1 MDPLSLLASIAGVV
15 TAGIQVSKA
24 IYDLVST
31 TRGTPKEVSDVA
43 RGVSDL
49 SIVLR
54 ELRRALKEGRELYR
68 HKLLRRISS
77 AIRRIGQIHAQIR
90 EMIVGV
96 EGFASLKWLF
106 RRAKTMHLLYQVES
120 HKNGINMILHIMTLA
135 VQTRIFLRY
144 CLKLCL
150 VSNGNRKAKIV
161 SLPILDAR
169 PIPQSQHS
177 TAAVKMERPKGI
189 CCANKPRT

>member
-1 MDPLSLLASIAGVV
+1 MDPLSLLASIAGVA
-15 TAGIQVSKA
+15 TAGIQISKT

-31 TRGTPKEVSDVA
+31 LRGTPKEVSDIA

-49 SIVLR
+49 SMVLR

-68 HKLLRRISS
+68 RKLLHRVSS

-106 RRAKTMHLLYQVES
+106 RRAKTTHLLYQIES
-120 HKNGINMILHIMTLA
+120 HKTGINMILHIMTLA
-135 VQTRIFLRY
+135 VQTRILLRY
-144 CLKLCL
+144 CLRLCL
-150 VSNGNRKAKIV
+150 VRSA
-161 SLPILDAR
+161 S
-169 PIPQSQHS
+169 
-177 TAAVKMERPKGI
+177 PK
-189 CCANKPRT
+189 C